1 MNPNSFTALAVCLT
15 AGFIG
20 IGAGISVI
28 FAALLYV
35 THQFEND
42 ENDEAGDE
50 TDIPCRAERV
60 RASETARIRA
70 SVIRPLVVTVSRDCA
85 KHGGKVAKAMSRAVF
100 SLRSTA
106 AAWTAGEISGRAIDA
121 GFLHMPAMNS
131 AKMFLWVFG
140 VVLAAETVQ
149 IHRSLDDTEEH
160 TPEKTP
166 CVMRR
171 ESEREEQTH
180 RLDWTAEITA
190 E

>member
-1 MNPNSFTALAVCLT
+1 MNPNSFTALVVCLT

-20 IGAGISVI
+20 IGAGLTVI
-28 FAALLYV
+28 FAALLYISG
-35 THQFEND
+35 QFND
-42 ENDEAGDE
+42 DETDE

-60 RASETARIRA
+60 RASDTARIRA
-70 SVIRPLVVTVSRDCA
+70 SVIRPLVVTVTRDCA

-180 RLDWTAEITA
+180 RLDWTAEITG